1 MLARKLGSQGIR
13 VSSQGSKLSIH
24 ERRHYSP
31 SRLKSGV
38 GSGGM
43 LGSDFKAL
51 RVTTSVGS
59 FTVFK
64 RVALDQAKTI
74 LEITRNRN
82 DPLVSCGFVDHS
94 YPKGRKHE
102 INYERPLEDQ
112 ISRTA
117 IME

>member
-38 GSGGM
+38 GIGGT

-59 FTVFK
+59 FSGVQKSGVGPGKDDPRNHAKPK
-64 RVALDQAKTI
+64 RTF
-74 LEITRNRN
+74 
-82 DPLVSCGFVDHS
+82 SFVWFRGS
-94 YPKGRKHE
+94 FLPKGKEHE
-102 INYERPLEDQ
+102 IRSMNTTCRSD
-112 ISRTA
+112 
-117 IME
+117 